1 MSQKVDK
8 TGERTIAV
16 VRKLEK
22 VTSNDV
28 NIGLG
33 YVCVR
38 NRTRNTSYDEARSEK
53 ARLFQNHALLS
64 KIDKSMV
71 SIPVPANKLVQ
82 IQATILSK
90 CLPDIV
96 RKINDKLAVD
106 VAAVNELPQ
115 HMSSVAEAL
124 ATFMHIMSSATPK
137 EFVLANEQQ
146 QIWFLVKEISY
157 VEGNKSINYTN
168 HKGLWTLV
176 IRSPIVSPYSDMI
189 RPLLDCVDKLRQLY
203 RMQQDIKLPAIF
215 KLGHLDVMVEG
226 VQLPTIVLIGAKSSG
241 KLSVLESLAGIRLPR
256 GEGICTRVPLILRLQ
271 NHSETEVYLEYNGK
285 SVPTDEVHITDAI
298 ILVTNEIAGHGKG
311 ISNIPLKLIVKKNGV
326 PDLTMV
332 DLPGTTT
339 VAVPGQ
345 TEDVFE
351 QISGIVME
359 YITPENS
366 IILNVLSATVDFTTC
381 ESIRMSRKV
390 DKTGERTLAVVTKV
404 DKDPEGLLGKVS
416 ANDMN
421 DGLGYI
427 CVKNRT
433 ANESYEKALSEERRL
448 FETHVLLSKMD
459 KSMVSIPVLAHKLVQ
474 MQGNIISKCFPDIV
488 KEINNKLS
496 VNVAALSELPQH
508 SGTVAEALAT
518 FMRTHMLATESLK
531 KIFLKVEFD
540 EYNEDFELQ
549 FAAKWSELHDLEL
562 NRYCPDPKVHHLTDV
577 LMYLHEAQKNG
588 LPLSEKEIRVSNSPP
603 RAVFLDFL
611 QEKVRDISAT
621 TEEFVGK
628 LGNYIVEVVS
638 RVLMHHSCSYPELQY
653 FIRTA
658 VQSSI
663 SRRKV
668 ESVDWIR
675 EIIGMNDMSELTS
688 NPEYVAT
695 FSMLMAQKKRF
706 IKFSKYC
713 RGGSNINQ
721 AFDLKMTKAA
731 YWKTMFS
738 PQKLGNHE
746 IEVEIVNDEMAL
758 YNMRFIAYRQFAS
771 GLKKFV
777 NEIVD
782 EIFSD
787 LTESHRGGFENS
799 LQELLIAEKCFRL
812 KERVKFL
819 EEMKEVVAKIMDS
832 LAHHVGSE
840 KA

>member
-1 MSQKVDK
+1 MNFMLRRRLFLQLMRLLDMESIILNVLSATVVFPTCESVRVSQKVDK

-124 ATFMHIMSSATPK
+124 ATFMRIMSSATPK
-137 EFVLANEQQ
+137 EFV
-146 QIWFLVKEISY
+146 VKLWIYIERIVIKVLMHHSC
-157 VEGNKSINYTN
+157 NYPQLQ
-168 HKGLWTLV
+168 HFIGGLWTLV
-176 IRSPIVSPYSDMI
+176 IRSPIVSTYSDMI

-271 NHSETEVYLEYNGK
+271 NHSETEVYLEYSGK

-298 ILVTNEIAGHGKG
+298 ILVTNEIAGHGRG

-381 ESIRMSRKV
+381 VSIRMSRKT

-421 DGLGYI
+421 VGLGYI

-488 KEINNKLS
+488 KEINDKLA

-518 FMRTHMLATESLK
+518 FMRTCMLATESLK

-562 NRYCPDPKVHHLTDV
+562 NRYCPDPK
-577 LMYLHEAQKNG
+577 
-588 LPLSEKEIRVSNSPP
+588 
-603 RAVFLDFL
+603 
-611 QEKVRDISAT
+611 EKVRDISAT

-628 LGNYIVEVVS
+628 LWNYIEEVVIK
-638 RVLMHHSCSYPELQY
+638 VLMHHSCSYPELQY

-668 ESVDWIR
+668 ESDDWIR

-695 FSMLMAQKKRF
+695 FSMLMAQFKRF
-706 IKFSKYC
+706 MKFSKYC
-713 RGGSNINQ
+713 RGGSNINVKGFGVFNVSFLKKYYPEDLVQQ
-721 AFDLKMTKAA
+721 AFDLKMTKTA

-758 YNMRFIAYRQFAS
+758 YHMRFIAYRQFAS

-799 LQELLIAEKCFRL
+799 LQ
-812 KERVKFL
+812 
-819 EEMKEVVAKIMDS
+819 
-832 LAHHVGSE
+832 
-840 KA
+840 